1 MIGWDE
7 RARRSL
13 STSCLGDV
21 GETHGN
27 IGYVTVKIGLSSPY
41 DPGHPGGVYE
51 HINHLRA
58 EFVRGGHEVTVLA
71 PRGRKGGLEA
81 GDGFYGIGRTVPIP
95 ANGSMVR
102 VTFDVTLYNA
112 VKTLLRREQFDVI
125 HLHEPLIPV
134 LPYLVLLNSQTVN
147 VGTFHAFR
155 SSSPWYTAFKPYM
168 SFMMSRL
175 DARIAVSPP
184 ARDFVSQYFQG
195 PYDIIPNGIDVARF
209 QDVEPFPWASDG
221 TPRILFVGRFNEPR
235 KGLKYLLRAMPL
247 VQQQFPGARLV
258 VVGRGDPEKFAG
270 LMERYD
276 VRGVDFVG
284 QATAAELPRYYASCD
299 VFCAPSTSGESFGI
313 VLLEAMAAG
322 TPVVA
327 GDIPG
332 YRSVIQHGIDGIMA
346 PPKNAQTLALALV
359 RLMADTHLRRSLAA
373 AGRQTAQQYDWT
385 EIARRVLL
393 VYERAQGSTQTQAL
407 SMAGVGA

>member
-1 MIGWDE
+1 M
-7 RARRSL
+7 
-13 STSCLGDV
+13 
-21 GETHGN
+21 
-27 IGYVTVKIGLSSPY
+27 KIGLISPY

-58 EFVRGGHEVTVLA
+58 EFVRSGHDVTVMA

-81 GDGFYGIGRTVPIP
+81 RDGFYGIGRTVPIP

-112 VKTLLRREQFDVI
+112 VKTLLRHEQFDVI

-134 LPYLVLLNSQTVN
+134 LPYLVLLNSQAVN

-195 PYDIIPNGIDVARF
+195 PYDLIPNGIDVARF
-209 QDVEPFPWASDG
+209 QEVEPFSWASDG

-247 VQQQFPGARLV
+247 VQQQFPGTRLV
-258 VVGRGDPEKFAG
+258 VVGRGDSDKFAG

-322 TPVVA
+322 VPVVA

-332 YRSVIQHGIDGIMA
+332 YRSVIRHGLDGVLA
-346 PPKNAQTLALALV
+346 PPKNAQALALALV
-359 RLMADTHLRRSLAA
+359 RMMADSDLRRTVVAT
-373 AGRQTAQQYDWT
+373 GRETAQQYDWT
-385 EIARRVLL
+385 EIARRVLD
-393 VYERAQGSTQTQAL
+393 VYERAHGSAHSQGLTL
-407 SMAGVGA
+407 AGVGA

>member
-1 MIGWDE
+1 M
-7 RARRSL
+7 
-13 STSCLGDV
+13 
-21 GETHGN
+21 
-27 IGYVTVKIGLSSPY
+27 KIGLISPY

-81 GDGFYGIGRTVPIP
+81 RDGFYGIGRTVPIP

-112 VKTLLRREQFDVI
+112 VKTLLRHEQFDVI

-209 QDVEPFPWASDG
+209 RHVEPYPWATDG

-235 KGLKYLLRAMPL
+235 KGLKYLLRALPL

-284 QATAAELPRYYASCD
+284 QATAEELPRYYASCE

-332 YRSVIQHGIDGIMA
+332 YRSVIRPGIDGLLA
-346 PPKNAQTLALALV
+346 PPKNAQALALTLV
-359 RLMADTHLRRSLAA
+359 RMMADTGLRSSLVAS
-373 AGRQTAQQYDWT
+373 GRQTAQQYDWT
-385 EIARRVLL
+385 EIARRVLQ
-393 VYERAQGSTQTQAL
+393 VYERAQGSAQSQGL